1 MRLVSEVKRLCTP
14 ARRIH
19 PAAVNGVGSTG
30 SFVESGVADHSGGAL
45 EEWNGAR
52 WCARGVLDVVRDG
65 LQDARWCPCR
75 ARGLQEWCHWRRKK
89 MMKKMQ
95 DGVRKMA
102 RCKVVCK
109 RCASCARW
117 YARCK
122 YAVEDEMNLCILSE
136 GKRML
141 EPNSDIFG
149 EFRRQRHRVLGLFL
163 LLTVC
168 LFTICIIGWPCSSRV

>member
-1 MRLVSEVKRLCTP
+1 MERSKVVCKRCARCCTRWFAGVHVVQEVCT
-14 ARRIH
+14 
-19 PAAVNGVGSTG
+19 GK
-30 SFVESGVADHSGGAL
+30 SGG
-45 EEWNGAR
+45 R
-52 WCARGVLDVVRDG
+52 
-65 LQDARWCPCR
+65 
-75 ARGLQEWCHWRRKK
+75 RRKK

-168 LFTICIIGWPCSSRV
+168 LFTICIIGWSCSSRV